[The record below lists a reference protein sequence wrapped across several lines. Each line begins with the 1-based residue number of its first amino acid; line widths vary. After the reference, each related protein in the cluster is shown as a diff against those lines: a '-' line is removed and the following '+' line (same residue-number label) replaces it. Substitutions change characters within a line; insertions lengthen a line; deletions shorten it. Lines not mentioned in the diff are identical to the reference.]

1 MSERSEAVSPGRVV
15 AAMTALGAIGLVGGI
30 LLGTV
35 TFGLIGTPLSMSVEA
50 PSGQLLFTFGTYV
63 GLAAI
68 GALYLHRHGIPVSY
82 VRAERPTPADVGVT
96 AATVAALIGLAIA
109 LPAVIAWAGLPLADH
124 SVADSIEA
132 NPAVALVFLPL
143 SVLVVG
149 PAEEFLY
156 RGIIQTRLVSAFDT
170 RSAVAIAS
178 LIFAVVH
185 IFAYF
190 DPANVP
196 GTLVTIFLLL
206 LPLGAIL
213 GVVYEYTDNLV
224 VPALAH
230 GIYNAITFGLTYAET
245 VGVF

>member
-1 MSERSEAVSPGRVV
+1 MSERSEGVAPGRVI
-15 AAMTALGAIGLVGGI
+15 ASMTALGAIGLVGGI

-35 TFGLIGTPLSMSVEA
+35 TFGLIGTPLSLSVEA
-50 PSGQLLFTFGTYV
+50 PSGQLLFTFGTYA

-68 GALYLHRHGIPVSY
+68 GALYLYRHEIPVSY
-82 VRAERPTPADVGVT
+82 VRAERPTPVDVGVT

-109 LPAVIAWAGLPLADH
+109 LPALIAWAGLPVADH

-132 NPAVALVFLPL
+132 NPAIALVFLPL
-143 SVLVVG
+143 SVFVVG

-156 RGIIQTRLVSAFDT
+156 RGIIQTRLTSAFDT
-170 RSAVAIAS
+170 WSAVAIAS
-178 LIFAVVH
+178 LIFAIVH

-213 GVVYEYTDNLV
+213 GVAYEYTENLV

-230 GIYNAITFGLTYAET
+230 GIYNAITFGFAYADV
-245 VGVF
+245 VGTF